1 MLIYLHFLDE
11 YYLRMSIIGAKVAAF
26 GARIRIKCVIVGA
39 IRPILMG
46 VKMVAGFTSHPIKI
60 SGAE

>member
-1 MLIYLHFLDE
+1 
-11 YYLRMSIIGAKVAAF
+11 MSIIGAKVAAF